1 MVVPFVGDLGSIS
14 FRLRHRASSNVCPY
28 LSSSIDDDDSVRS
41 TSRSREINGHIQS
54 NSTNLAI
61 KGLIAI
67 KAMAVMSQ
75 LMNDTDFVQR
85 IVVSYAMT

>member
-28 LSSSIDDDDSVRS
+28 LSSSIDDSVGS
-41 TSRSREINGHIQS
+41 TSRPREINGNIQS

-75 LMNDTDFVQR
+75 LMNDTDFVQH
-85 IVVSYAMT
+85 IVVSYVMT

>member
-28 LSSSIDDDDSVRS
+28 LSSSIDDSVGS
-41 TSRSREINGHIQS
+41 TSRSREINGNLQS

-67 KAMAVMSQ
+67 KAMAIMSQ
-75 LMNDTDFVQR
+75 LMNDTDFVQH

>member
-28 LSSSIDDDDSVRS
+28 LFSSIDDSVRS
-41 TSRSREINGHIQS
+41 TSRSREINGNIQS

>member
-1 MVVPFVGDLGSIS
+1 MPPATYVP
-14 FRLRHRASSNVCPY
+14 
-28 LSSSIDDDDSVRS
+28 LSSSNDDSVGS
-41 TSRSREINGHIQS
+41 TSRSREINGNIQS

-75 LMNDTDFVQR
+75 LMNDTDFVQH
-85 IVVSYAMT
+85 IVVSYVMT